1 MSASAPSPRT
11 LTIRRIIAL
20 VVVVALVALIWSGIS
35 AVVGFVGGI
44 FGGHAK
50 PVASA
55 SASASASNAV
65 GNQNCS
71 VANVQVAAYIG
82 DGKKPM
88 SVIAAGMKPSLWFT
102 VTNTGSTACYFDVG
116 SKVQNY
122 KITSGSETIWDNAQC
137 DRTAD
142 TNFPM
147 LLQPGSVNSSPGA
160 VWDRVHSSATGCGA
174 GQAAAVAGG
183 AYYHFQVTV
192 NGVKSNDL
200 QFQLN

>member
-11 LTIRRIIAL
+11 LLIRRIIAL

-35 AVVGFVGGI
+35 AVVGFVGGL
-44 FGGHAK
+44 FGANAK
-50 PVASA
+50 PAATASA
-55 SASASASNAV
+55 SAASSS
-65 GNQNCS
+65 GIQNCS

-88 SVIAAGMKPSLWFT
+88 AAISAGLKPSLWFT
-102 VTNTGSTACYFDVG
+102 VTNTGTSACYFDVG
-116 SKVQNY
+116 TKVQNY

-137 DRTAD
+137 DRAAD

-147 LLQPGSVNSSPGA
+147 LLQPGSVNSSPAA
-160 VWDRVHSSATGCGA
+160 VWERVHSSASGCGA
-174 GQAAAVAGG
+174 GQAPAVGGG